1 MMRWLIG
8 CSVTRGRR
16 GGDRGR
22 RLLAGVM
29 RRRGQRERDRR
40 CATAND
46 EHGILLCKEQGG
58 GRQKIHKS

>member
-1 MMRWLIG
+1 
-8 CSVTRGRR
+8 VTRGRR

-29 RRRGQRERDRR
+29 RRRGRRERGRR

-58 GRQKIHKS
+58 GCQKIHKS